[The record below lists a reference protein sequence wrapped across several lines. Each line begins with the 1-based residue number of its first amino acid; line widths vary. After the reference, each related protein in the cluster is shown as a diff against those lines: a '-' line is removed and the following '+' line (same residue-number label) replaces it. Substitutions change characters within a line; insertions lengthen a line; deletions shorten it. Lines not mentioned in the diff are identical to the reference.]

1 MICGIDME
9 IIIIS
14 NVKENKFMTKLITKI
29 KNHIEYKK
37 KLKLL
42 KMITV
47 NTLANIVVNKT
58 DYIVGFQKLLLTA
71 SKTDNAVE
79 LQKLLNEYVDLV
91 KKTKIANDVM
101 NKEK

>member
-79 LQKLLNEYVDLV
+79 LQKLLNEYVDLA